1 VTFFKT
7 YNLLNALSLVIAEM
21 RFSWEIKSVD
31 SVFSNGLT
39 RLSDLSKVI
48 HTLPTNLEECLNK
61 NVVGFVDERGNS
73 KIELLTLQE
82 EI

>member
-1 VTFFKT
+1 VRFFKT
-7 YNLLNALSLVIAEM
+7 YYLLNALSLVIAEM

-48 HTLPTNLEECLNK
+48 HTLPINLKECLNK
-61 NVVGFVDERGNS
+61 NDVGFVDERGNS
-73 KIELLTLQE
+73 KIELLTL
-82 EI
+82 